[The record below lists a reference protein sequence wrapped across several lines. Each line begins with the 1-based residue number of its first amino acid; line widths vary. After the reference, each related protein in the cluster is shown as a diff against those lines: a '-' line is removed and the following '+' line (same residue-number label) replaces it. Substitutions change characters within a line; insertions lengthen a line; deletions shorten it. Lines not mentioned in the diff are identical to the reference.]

1 MEGAPSWGSYVVAD
15 DQWKKKVTLIKND
28 LILIKYEAEKLGLE
42 LVASLVRMA
51 ILEVEGKL
59 KLGGEPA

>member
-1 MEGAPSWGSYVVAD
+1 MAD

-28 LILIKYEAEKLGLE
+28 LILIKYEAEKFGLE